1 MFAGQDIM
9 KKTVTLLV
17 AAAALA
23 GCASTSPMNAAPGN
37 PAASS
42 DSPVADRCMWMKP
55 RCRVR

>member
-1 MFAGQDIM
+1 M

-37 PAASS
+37 PAASP